1 MSDQQEL
8 ATLPIEPSPMAVAQ
22 PLDTPL
28 SILSL
33 AISKGCDPDALD
45 KLLALQERWEAN
57 QARKLFAESM
67 HSCQQE
73 MPRILRDK
81 ENSQTRSRY
90 ATLERVQE
98 RSQPIYSAHGF
109 SLSYGEADCIRE
121 GWKRTVCDVRHVGG
135 HCERYHLD
143 LPLDGFSAKGTAIG
157 AMNPVQAAI
166 STTSYGQRRL
176 LCMIF
181 NITLTNEDNDGQPQ
195 YEPPAAKEDA
205 PKTQPRN
212 NRAPQA
218 AFDDLKRVW
227 ASRRDDLGLEK
238 SGELFARWAF
248 ERQLL
253 AEKDALAVASWTPE
267 MITEARRLIN
277 QEMPEGK

>member
-1 MSDQQEL
+1 MSEQLEL
-8 ATLPIEPSPMAVAQ
+8 ATIPDGPAATVVAQ

-57 QARKLFAESM
+57 QARKLFAEAM
-67 HSCQQE
+67 HECQQE

-109 SLSYGEADCIRE
+109 SLSYGEADCTRE

-157 AMNPVQAAI
+157 AA
-166 STTSYGQRRL
+166 
-176 LCMIF
+176 
-181 NITLTNEDNDGQPQ
+181 
-195 YEPPAAKEDA
+195 
-205 PKTQPRN
+205 
-212 NRAPQA
+212 
-218 AFDDLKRVW
+218 
-227 ASRRDDLGLEK
+227 
-238 SGELFARWAF
+238 
-248 ERQLL
+248 
-253 AEKDALAVASWTPE
+253 
-267 MITEARRLIN
+267 
-277 QEMPEGK
+277 